1 MQKITETQLRIL
13 ERLNEYR
20 FLTVGQLLR
29 LGVAKARKT
38 IDRAIKGL
46 HTKKPLVKYSEF
58 GTFPTL
64 GRLPRI
70 NYLTKHGAE
79 TLAEY
84 LQVEQEKIS
93 YPKGVKI
100 FSRDYFHRIETI
112 DLHILARTF
121 CNIHEDEGLEF
132 DFFQAYFEH
141 TGANHWGNP
150 KNPKREALN
159 KIIIDEKTA
168 IIPDCIF
175 QITDPNGKPWLFMG
189 EIYRGHTTKRV
200 HQQLGRYLTA
210 LEKGSI
216 NKAYNFPR
224 AIPVLIVCESE
235 NSMLA
240 LMKRLKNDVS
250 FQLAED
256 YFLFRTI
263 KPVKQGDT
271 KQIIEGFAKGWRTY
285 RGKEKVL
292 FVS

>member
-1 MQKITETQLRIL
+1 MQKITETQLQIL

-29 LGVAKARKT
+29 LGVAKCRKT
-38 IDRAIKGL
+38 IDRAIRGL
-46 HTKKPLVKYSEF
+46 RSKKSLVNFSEF
-58 GTFPTL
+58 GTFPRL

-84 LQVEQEKIS
+84 LQIESEKIS

-121 CNIHEDEGLEF
+121 CNIHEEEGIEF

-141 TGANHWGNP
+141 TGANHWGDP
-150 KNPKREALN
+150 KKPKREAVN
-159 KIIIDEKTA
+159 KIKIDEKTA

-175 QITDPNGKPWLFMG
+175 QITDPRGKPWLFVG

-210 LEKGSI
+210 TGKGSI
-216 NKAYNFPR
+216 DKAYNFP
-224 AIPVLIVCESE
+224 VLYP
-235 NSMLA
+235 
-240 LMKRLKNDVS
+240 
-250 FQLAED
+250 F
-256 YFLFRTI
+256 
-263 KPVKQGDT
+263 
-271 KQIIEGFAKGWRTY
+271 
-285 RGKEKVL
+285 
-292 FVS
+292 